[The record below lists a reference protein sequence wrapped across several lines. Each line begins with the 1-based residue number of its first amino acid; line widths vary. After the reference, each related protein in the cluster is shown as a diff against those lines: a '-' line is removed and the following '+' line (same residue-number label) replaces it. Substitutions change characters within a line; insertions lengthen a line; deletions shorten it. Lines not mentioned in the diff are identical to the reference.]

1 MKAIFARIR
10 ADFAFWGG
18 RLNALQALIVAAI
31 VANADKLQP
40 AIALIVP
47 AKLQGAT
54 GLIAGIVSYLIVNIA
69 AQSDRKKAGVNG

>member
-40 AIALIVP
+40 AIAFIVP
-47 AKLQGAT
+47 AKYQSAT
-54 GLIAGIVSYLIVNIA
+54 GLITGIVSYMIVSAA
-69 AQSDRKKAGVNG
+69 AQSDRKRVADNG